1 MMSTFRLVLLVLV
14 VVSVGCAHKPNE
26 TAPVTSAS
34 APGENVPEP
43 MKDAVE
49 DPTSDITAVPP
60 VKSAAVSAAGS
71 NEQIPAGAPVAGKD
85 ESSVADGQIED
96 VYLDD
101 DLDFLDE
108 ELEEEIYAVSDPLA
122 PWNRMMFNF
131 NDKLYFWFLK
141 PVSSGYVSV
150 VPSPV
155 RSGISNFF
163 DNLSTPIRMTSSL
176 LQGNGTQAQAEFAR
190 FLFNTTFGVF
200 GFGSPADDYPHLTK
214 KDEDLGQALGAHGV
228 GNGWYVV
235 WPFLGPSTFR
245 DTVGTVGDA
254 FMNPVT
260 YLPLGA
266 SMGITGEKKLN
277 ETSYRIGDYETLK
290 EASIDPYE
298 ALRDAY
304 LQHRQTKVED

>member
-1 MMSTFRLVLLVLV
+1 MAAVFEVGSPPWGPARVAEECHEHVLQP
-14 VVSVGCAHKPNE
+14 GTPNV
-26 TAPVTSAS
+26 TAEPAESA
-34 APGENVPEP
+34 
-43 MKDAVE
+43 
-49 DPTSDITAVPP
+49 AVPP
-60 VKSAAVSAAGS
+60 AGS
-71 NEQIPAGAPVAGKD
+71 DEPISAGAPMADND
-85 ESSVADGQIED
+85 ESSVADGEIED

-122 PWNRMMFNF
+122 PWNRTMFNF

-176 LQGNGTQAQAEFAR
+176 LQGKGTQAQAEFAR

-235 WPFLGPSTFR
+235 WPVLGPSTLR

-254 FMNPVT
+254 FMNPVS